1 MAENKRAT
9 FAQRA
14 IMKLRGKKEFEVK
27 GALPMKPKSKKLPR
41 TGKCSPGKKV
51 VGGKCIPDPNYKK
64 PAKKGFGE
72 GVLYKSMEPGDKAS
86 ALAMRASKI
95 LKKK

>member
-1 MAENKRAT
+1 MAGIKVIPAKAKKKRMPVA
-9 FAQRA
+9 
-14 IMKLRGKKEFEVK
+14 
-27 GALPMKPKSKKLPR
+27 
-41 TGKCSPGKKV
+41 GKCSPGKKL
-51 VGGKCIPDPNYKK
+51 VGGKCVPDPNYKK